1 MKITFNGAAGVVTG
15 SCHFFEV
22 KGAKF
27 LLDCGLFQGSEE
39 LEDLNPKF
47 TFDPSE
53 VDFVILS
60 HGHLDHCG
68 RLPYLVKR
76 GFKGKIYA
84 TSGTIDISRLIL
96 MDAAQVQ
103 EENLKTVNRRRL
115 REGKEPKELLYT
127 VDDVFDT
134 FSHFRAC
141 DFKKWYQI
149 GPVRFRFH
157 DAGHILC
164 SEFVEIE
171 VEGKRVLFSGDLGNR
186 GKPLIRDP
194 EPPPKAD
201 LVLIETTYGNRKH
214 KSFEDSVKE
223 FKEAVLST
231 FERGGVVLI
240 PTFAL
245 ERAQDILYILKEMYE
260 KGELPPCK
268 VFLDSPLAI
277 SITKTFNRHP
287 ECLEERV
294 LRELRRKRDLFSF
307 PYLHFTRT
315 VEESKRINTYEGRA
329 IIIAGNGMCTGGRI
343 LHHIKHRIW
352 DKRNSIVF
360 VGYQAEG
367 TLGRE
372 IVEGKKKV
380 KVFNEIVKV
389 NARVYTIN
397 GFSSHA
403 DQPQLLSWLRK
414 AVKRNTRIILVHG
427 ERQVQEVF
435 KREVEKELSPHYFS
449 ILVPRLYEKL
459 SI

>member
-1 MKITFNGAAGVVTG
+1 MRITFNGAAQVVTG
-15 SCHFFEV
+15 SCHFVETGGV
-22 KGAKF
+22 KF

-47 TFDPSE
+47 TFDPKE

-76 GFKGKIYA
+76 GFRGKIYA

-103 EENLKTVNRRRL
+103 EEQLKTVNRRRL
-115 REGKEPKELLYT
+115 REGKKRRELLYT
-127 VDDVFDT
+127 LDDVFDT
-134 FSHFRAC
+134 FNHFKPC
-141 DFKKWYQI
+141 EYHKWYQV
-149 GPVRFRFH
+149 GPVKFRFL

-164 SEFVEIE
+164 SETVELE
-171 VEGKRVLFSGDLGNR
+171 VEGKRVVFSGDIGNR

-194 EPPPKAD
+194 ETPPKAD
-201 LVLIETTYGNRKH
+201 VVIMETTYANRKH
-214 KSFEDSVKE
+214 KSFKESVEE
-223 FKEAVLST
+223 FKEAILST

-245 ERAQDILYILKEMYE
+245 ERAQDILYILKKMYE
-260 KGELPPCK
+260 KEELPPCK

-277 SITKTFNRHP
+277 SVTKTFRRHP

-294 LRELRRKRDLFSF
+294 LKELEQKGDIFDF
-307 PYLHFTRT
+307 PYLEFTRR
-315 VEESKRINTYEGRA
+315 VEDSKKINDYRGRA

-343 LHHIKHRIW
+343 LHHLKHRAW
-352 DKRNSIVF
+352 DERNSIIF

-367 TLGRE
+367 TTGRQ
-372 IVEGKKKV
+372 IVEGAKKI
-380 KVFNEIVKV
+380 KVFNETIAVKLK
-389 NARVYTIN
+389 VYTIN

-403 DQPQLLSWLRK
+403 DQPQLLDW
-414 AVKRNTRIILVHG
+414 VKSAAGKNSRVILVHG
-427 ERQVQEVF
+427 EKPVMEQFVPL
-435 KREVEKELSPHYFS
+435 VENGVDVTPVMPELYSS
-449 ILVPRLYEKL
+449 ITV
-459 SI
+459 